1 MRVFTAKGFRPAG
14 VSDVATELGLSHGA
28 VYTYADSK
36 QALLYLALLR
46 ALDPDAVDG
55 LEAPVA
61 TPQPDEIVDVVRK
74 WAARDGGVNALADV
88 LDRPKQVPET
98 PVRWSCRRSS
108 ISSTAS

>member
-1 MRVFTAKGFRPAG
+1 VFTAKGFRPAG